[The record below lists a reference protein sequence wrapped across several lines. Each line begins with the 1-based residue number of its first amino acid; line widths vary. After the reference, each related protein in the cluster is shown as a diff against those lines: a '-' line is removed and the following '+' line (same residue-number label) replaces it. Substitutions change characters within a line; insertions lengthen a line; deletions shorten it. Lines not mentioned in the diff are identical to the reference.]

1 VIHVVNDQ
9 VVLSRVP
16 EGPLVAN
23 LAPFADSL
31 SQQGYTQHYV
41 HRQVMLAACF
51 SLWLKKTKVPLH
63 DVTCSCRA
71 IYQMPESASAT
82 A

>member
-1 VIHVVNDQ
+1 MIYVVNDQ

-16 EGPLVAN
+16 EGPLVAY

-31 SQQGYTQHYV
+31 SQQGYTQHYL

-51 SLWLKKTKVPLH
+51 
-63 DVTCSCRA
+63 CSCAQKRRYA
-71 IYQMPESASAT
+71 GF
-82 A
+82 